1 MYDEMIL
8 GVILYAVTTSSRQES
23 NLFVSFV
30 KDDPESGTIVGVTG
44 GSPMLPLLQVRDGG
58 TSGVKHLLISLI
70 SGKWQ
75 NK

>member
-8 GVILYAVTTSSRQES
+8 VVILYAVTISSPQES
-23 NLFVSFV
+23 NPFVSFV
-30 KDDPESGTIVGVTG
+30 KDDPESGTIVGATG

-58 TSGVKHLLISLI
+58 TSGVEQLLISLI